1 MGQKVSS
8 GPRVRTNYGG
18 PVTAGS
24 DPNSVAGSSTN
35 GAVLSMGNGHGSYS
49 AAYSTSSSSAGQ
61 RNRATSL
68 VHVGSSSSNSQNGQ
82 ALNIPGT
89 STPNVNVLS
98 LHDSDDSSEE
108 GGPLAQPPRS
118 RGRTFPSLHPQSLPG
133 LPAHIFA
140 PALLQG

>member
-18 PVTAGS
+18 PVAAGA
-24 DPNSVAGSSTN
+24 DPNSVPGSSTN

-49 AAYSTSSSSAGQ
+49 ASYSTSSGGQ

-68 VHVGSSSSNSQNGQ
+68 VHVGSSNGNSSQNGQ

-89 STPNVNVLS
+89 SSPNVNVLS

-118 RGRTFPSLHPQSLPG
+118 RGRTFPSLHPQSLP
-133 LPAHIFA
+133 AHIFA
-140 PALLQG
+140 PALLQGESVS